1 MEKQELSND
10 SSLKKSSEQL
20 DIDQISN
27 HLSTISL
34 TNTCKKSKKS
44 KKKLPIY
51 IGISINNES
60 IQTLVD
66 NSKLDKKTVKD
77 EFHVTLVFKP
87 TEENKNKIPKEGT
100 LCKVHLG
107 GIGYSE
113 DAIAV
118 SVQKILT
125 ESGEEVN
132 YFLKDDGILHI
143 TIALAD
149 GIKPVNSYLA
159 IKNGN
164 YTEFERVIIVDGV
177 ITYY

>member
-1 MEKQELSND
+1 MEKQELSD
-10 SSLKKSSEQL
+10 ESSLKKSSEQL
-20 DIDQISN
+20 DIDEISN

-34 TNTCKKSKKS
+34 TNTCKKS

-100 LCKVHLG
+100 LCDVYLE

-118 SVQKILT
+118 KVEKVST
-125 ESGEEVN
+125 ETGEDVH

-143 TIALAD
+143 TVALAD
-149 GIKPVNSYLA
+149 GIKPVNSYLS
-159 IKNGN
+159 IINGN
-164 YTEFERVIIVDGV
+164 YEKFKDVIIVKGN
-177 ITYY
+177 IKYY